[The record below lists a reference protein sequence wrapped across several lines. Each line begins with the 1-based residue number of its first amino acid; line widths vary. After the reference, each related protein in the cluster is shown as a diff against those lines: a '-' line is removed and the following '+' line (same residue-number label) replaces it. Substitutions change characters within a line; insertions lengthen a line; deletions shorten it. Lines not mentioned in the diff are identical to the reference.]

1 MKKILLTLNFIL
13 FSILAYSQTKTYEA
27 PNGKI
32 LTEQEYNKAKV
43 SSLENA
49 KKNLGSDYE
58 LYEKLEIIDEN
69 KNEIKYKFNWEYLN
83 EELLVEK
90 LIEEKLIGQT
100 LDFESL
106 NFLNPKE
113 KDTLDKNK
121 PTFVNFWFTS
131 CPPCIEEMP
140 ALNELKEKY
149 KDKINFVSI
158 TFDTKEKVEKFLTK
172 YKFDFTH
179 IVGEKEFTKS
189 LGFVGYPKT
198 FLLDKN
204 KIIKSIEGSLP
215 PKENETAYKVQMELM
230 EKKLEKLL

>member
-1 MKKILLTLNFIL
+1 MKKILLTLNFII
-13 FSILAYSQTKTYEA
+13 FSILTYSQTKTYEA
-27 PNGKI
+27 LNGKI
-32 LTEQEYNKAKV
+32 LTEEEYNKAKV

-58 LYEKLEIIDEN
+58 LYEKLEISEEN
-69 KNEIKYKFNWEYLN
+69 KNEIKYKFKWEYLN
-83 EELLVEK
+83 KEMFAEK
-90 LIEEKLIGQT
+90 LIEEKLIGKT
-100 LDFESL
+100 LKFENL
-106 NFLNPKE
+106 HFLNPKE
-113 KDTLDKNK
+113 KNNLDKNK

-172 YKFDFTH
+172 YNFDFTH

-198 FLLDKN
+198 FLLDNN
-204 KIIKSIEGSLP
+204 KVIKSIKGSLP
-215 PKENETAYKVQMELM
+215 AKENEMAYKAQMELM
-230 EKKLEKLL
+230 EKELEKLL

>member
-1 MKKILLTLNFIL
+1 MKKIILTINLIL
-13 FSILAYSQTKTYEA
+13 FSVLTYSQTKVYEA

-32 LTEQEYNKAKV
+32 LTEEEYKKAKV
-43 SSLENA
+43 ISLENA

-58 LYEKLEIIDEN
+58 LYENLETSEEN
-69 KNEIKYKFNWEYLN
+69 NNTIKYKFKWEYLN
-83 EELLVEK
+83 EEMLAEK
-90 LIEEKLIGQT
+90 LIEEKLIGKT
-100 LDFESL
+100 LEFESL

-113 KDTLDKNK
+113 KNNLDKKK

-131 CPPCIEEMP
+131 CPPCIEELP

-158 TFDTKEKVEKFLTK
+158 TFDTKEKVEKFLIK
-172 YKFDFTH
+172 YNFDFTH

-204 KIIKSIEGSLP
+204 KVIKSIKGSLP
-215 PKENETAYKVQMELM
+215 AKENEMAYKVQMELM
-230 EKKLEKLL
+230 EKELEKLL

>member
-1 MKKILLTLNFIL
+1 MKKILLTLNFII
-13 FSILAYSQTKTYEA
+13 FSILTYSQTKTYEA

-32 LTEQEYNKAKV
+32 LTEEEYNKAKV

-58 LYEKLEIIDEN
+58 LYEKLEISEEN
-69 KNEIKYKFNWEYLN
+69 KNEIKYKFKWEYLN
-83 EELLVEK
+83 NEMFAEK
-90 LIEEKLIGQT
+90 LIEEKLIGKT
-100 LDFESL
+100 LKFENL
-106 NFLNPKE
+106 HFLNPKE
-113 KDTLDKNK
+113 KNNLDKNK

-172 YKFDFTH
+172 YNFDFTH
-179 IVGEKEFTKS
+179 IVGEKEFTKL

-198 FLLDKN
+198 FLLDNN
-204 KIIKSIEGSLP
+204 KVIKSIKGSLP
-215 PKENETAYKVQMELM
+215 AKENEMAYKAQMELM
-230 EKKLEKLL
+230 EKELEKLL